1 MAENSAKKVV
11 EESKGEEVKVET
23 VSKAEYDNLVR
34 EYNKVVNV
42 LNKVLR
48 ENNELRMAKLFD
60 EAEKEVQ

>member
-1 MAENSAKKVV
+1 MAENPTKKVV
-11 EESKGEEVKVET
+11 DEVNEVKEET